1 MLVRFKASYVP
12 KGFMAAS
19 VQLFMGVRGAN
30 EPTDPDIDREP
41 DREVRVE
48 EAEELRRERGGVSAK
63 ARIDCSNS
71 VVLCERMEN

>member
-1 MLVRFKASYVP
+1 ML
-12 KGFMAAS
+12 KGFVAAG
-19 VQLFMGVRGAN
+19 VQLLMGVKGAS
-30 EPTDPDIDREP
+30 EPMDPDIDREP

-71 VVLCERMEN
+71 AMLCERMMN